1 VPDLPILDPQ
11 QIQMLID
18 LDPEGAPALI
28 AELVQILEED
38 APKRLAELAEALAR
52 GSAEDAS
59 GAAHALKGGVS
70 NLGLLRLA
78 AVAKEAEKLG
88 REKNVAAIQPLVPRL
103 QEEFQ
108 AALAELKRTYL
119 KG

>member
-1 VPDLPILDPQ
+1 VPDSPILDPQ

-28 AELVQILEED
+28 AELVQIFEED
-38 APKRLAELAEALAR
+38 APKRLQELEDALAR

-70 NLGLLRLA
+70 NLGLAKMA
-78 AVAKEAEKLG
+78 AIAKEAEKLG
-88 REKNVAAIQPLVPRL
+88 RDKDVEGIKPLVPKLYEAFR
-103 QEEFQ
+103 E
-108 AALAELKRTYL
+108 ALAELKRVYL